1 MWRGALCDYRLI
13 KQVPPADR
21 HVIFALDATN
31 NKTMEVDMYSR
42 LALVAPL
49 VMIAALLSFA
59 SGARAD
65 QADLDAEIERY
76 AKVFSGTSYS
86 AKKQALDVLA
96 WAGIS
101 DPRVYDPIEAELL
114 AGYQNA
120 DADKS
125 RIDQMSWLAKGGLG
139 VSGNS
144 KYIATLEKLQA
155 GPSKKLA
162 KHAGTG
168 IERIPKYAKWNPIIS
183 ANLEQA
189 PSGRLGQ
196 SRTMNL
202 LASDIPELFRAGAK
216 ITRKNYSDDEEVLA
230 AVNASLLAN
239 YDRNLSN
246 KVQVDGVNHLIRTL
260 GEAGNSTYRSTLDK
274 VATSG
279 NKKIA
284 KYAKKYA
291 GYL

>member
-1 MWRGALCDYRLI
+1 
-13 KQVPPADR
+13 
-21 HVIFALDATN
+21 
-31 NKTMEVDMYSR
+31 MYSR
-42 LALVAPL
+42 DTLVSPL
-49 VMIAALLSFA
+49 VVIVALLVFA
-59 SGARAD
+59 VSVQAD

-76 AKVFSGTSYS
+76 AKVFSGKSYS
-86 AKKQALDVLA
+86 AKKQALDALA

-114 AGYQNA
+114 AGYRTT
-120 DADKS
+120 DADKAN
-125 RIDQMSWLAKGGLG
+125 IEELSWLAKGGLG
-139 VSGNS
+139 VSGNT
-144 KYIATLEKLQA
+144 KYIATLEKVQTST
-155 GPSKKLA
+155 PSKKLA
-162 KHAGTG
+162 KHVTTG
-168 IERIPKYAKWNPIIS
+168 LERIPKYAIWNPIIS

-196 SRTMNL
+196 SRTINL

-216 ITRKNYSDDEEVLA
+216 ITRQYYSSDEEVLA

-239 YDRNLSN
+239 YKRNLSN
-246 KVQVDGVNHLIRTL
+246 KAQVDGVSHLIRTL
-260 GEAGNSTYRSTLDK
+260 GEAGNTSYRPTLDK
-274 VATSG
+274 VARSD